1 MKTLFKNGF
10 IIDGS
15 EEKGFYGD
23 VLVEGENV
31 RVNLAVM
38 QYFSGNTAISVFE
51 SMTECDGYKAFAD
64 EPYKAFYTSE
74 GARATISVNADGSI
88 AFYRDGVKVP
98 EYGADT
104 EFDYALTNVGEFA
117 QKLIEELRA
126 GTLRMCIDV
135 ENVVIAAPI
144 TDGVIPEYTV
154 TAEGSNE
161 EAKYI
166 QYALTGV
173 AATLLLIAVA
183 LAAGAATAAIK
194 RKRRG

>member
-1 MKTLFKNGF
+1 M
-10 IIDGS
+10 S
-15 EEKGFYGD
+15 EWSRHGILK
-23 VLVEGENV
+23 
-31 RVNLAVM
+31 R
-38 QYFSGNTAISVFE
+38 S
-51 SMTECDGYKAFAD
+51 
-64 EPYKAFYTSE
+64 
-74 GARATISVNADGSI
+74 
-88 AFYRDGVKVP
+88 AFYRDDVKVL

-126 GTLRMCIDV
+126 GTLRMRLDV

-173 AATLLLIAVA
+173 AAVLLLIAVA